1 MNLLGKIISPKN
13 LEFAFNILCK
23 QRKNYSANADIWDLR
38 YNWSSY
44 KQQIITQIQ
53 AGIFAFDPVTQYEAK
68 NEICYKRT
76 ARDALILKAMSLVL
90 NDYLAPKLG
99 KVYHLK
105 GHGGIAGA
113 ISHVK
118 NSLAINKFVF
128 KTDIK
133 SYYQSINH
141 TMLINELDK
150 LIPDKQVV
158 NLIENSV
165 RRTNVYGEVY
175 WDCKKGIM
183 QGSSLSPLLGAVA
196 LLCWDKA
203 MQKNKFTYARYMD
216 DLVVLAPTKAK
227 LRKAIKVTYQA
238 LKPWAYQLHTN
249 KKTFIGKIAKGFD
262 FCGFRLSYNKII
274 LAKSCLAKF
283 EKRLSALYEQLSKS
297 KSSSYKNKFTTTA
310 LLKKIELY
318 VFQFGKW
325 AKVVRRTVIKNRCL
339 MRQPVWAVQ
348 SSFAT

>member
-1 MNLLGKIISPKN
+1 
-13 LEFAFNILCK
+13 
-23 QRKNYSANADIWDLR
+23 
-38 YNWSSY
+38 
-44 KQQIITQIQ
+44 
-53 AGIFAFDPVTQYEAK
+53 
-68 NEICYKRT
+68 
-76 ARDALILKAMSLVL
+76 MSLVL

-105 GHGGIAGA
+105 SHGGIAGS
-113 ISHVK
+113 IKNVK
-118 NSLAINKFVF
+118 DSLAINKFVF

-141 TMLINELDK
+141 NMLIKELDK

-203 MQKNKFTYARYMD
+203 MQKHGFTYARYMD
-216 DLVVLAPTKAK
+216 DLVVLTPTRTR

-238 LKPWAYQLHTN
+238 LKPWGYQLHTN
-249 KKTFIGKIAKGFD
+249 GKV
-262 FCGFRLSYNKII
+262 
-274 LAKSCLAKF
+274 
-283 EKRLSALYEQLSKS
+283 
-297 KSSSYKNKFTTTA
+297 KSSSKCNT
-310 LLKKIELY
+310 L
-318 VFQFGKW
+318 
-325 AKVVRRTVIKNRCL
+325 
-339 MRQPVWAVQ
+339 
-348 SSFAT
+348 

>member
-1 MNLLGKIISPKN
+1 
-13 LEFAFNILCK
+13 LENAFNILCK
-23 QRKNYSANADIWDLR
+23 QRKDYSAHADIWELR

-53 AGIFAFDPVTQYEAK
+53 AGIFYFEPVTQYMVK

-76 ARDALILKAMSLVL
+76 ARDALILKAISLVL

-105 GHGGIAGA
+105 GHGGISGA
-113 ISHVK
+113 IRHVK
-118 NSLAINKFVF
+118 ESLAKNKFVF

-141 TMLINELDK
+141 NMLIKEIDK

-203 MQKNKFTYARYMD
+203 MQKHGFTYARYMD
-216 DLVVLAPTKAK
+216 DLVVLTPTRTR
-227 LRKAIKVTYQA
+227 LRKAIKVIYQA
-238 LKPWAYQLHTN
+238 LKPWGYQLHTN
-249 KKTFIGKIAKGFD
+249 EKTYIGKIAKGFD

-283 EKRLSALYEQLSKS
+283 EKRLSKLYEQLSKC
-297 KSSSYKNKFTTTA
+297 KSSSYKNTFTTTA

-318 VFQFGKW
+318 VWRFELW
-325 AKVVRRTVIKNRCL
+325 AWVVRRSVIKNCGVIAHSYYIKQTISANPL
-339 MRQPVWAVQ
+339 LHN
-348 SSFAT
+348 

>member
-1 MNLLGKIISPKN
+1 MTLLKKIISSQN
-13 LEFAFNILCK
+13 LENAFNILCK
-23 QRKNYSANADIWDLR
+23 QRKDYSAHADIWDMR

-53 AGIFAFDPVTQYEAK
+53 AGIFDFDPVTQYEAK

-76 ARDALILKAMSLVL
+76 ARDALVLKAMSIVL
-90 NDYLAPKLG
+90 NDYLTPKLG

-105 GHGGIAGA
+105 SHGGIYGA
-113 ISHVK
+113 IRHVK

-141 TMLINELDK
+141 TMLIKELDK

-196 LLCWDKA
+196 LLCWDNA
-203 MQKNKFTYARYMD
+203 MRKHQFTYARYMD
-216 DLVVLAPTKAK
+216 DLVVLAQTKARI
-227 LRKAIKVTYQA
+227 RKAIKITYQA
-238 LKPWAYQLHTN
+238 LEPWGYQLHTN
-249 KKTFIGKIAKGFD
+249 EKTYIGKIAKGFD
-262 FCGFRLSYNKII
+262 FCGFRLSYDKMT

-283 EKRLSALYEQLSKS
+283 EKRLSALYEQLLKS
-297 KSSSYKNKFTTTA
+297 KKSSYKNKFTTTV
-310 LLKKIELY
+310 LLKKIKLY
-318 VFQFGKW
+318 VWRFGQW
-325 AKVVRRTVIKNRCL
+325 AMVVQQTVIKNCSL
-339 MRQPVWAVQ
+339 NTTSQ
-348 SSFAT
+348 